1 MTTLHN
7 RQRWHARRLGVD
19 WQDTMPVEH
28 RAHSAPRRINHD
40 LDAAAGIVWA
50 VIAGL
55 VIWSAIA
62 VAALVLLGTT
72 P

>member
-1 MTTLHN
+1 MTL
-7 RQRWHARRLGVD
+7 D
-19 WQDTMPVEH
+19 QDFIDTVPAAEWPPQ
-28 RAHSAPRRINHD
+28 AAPRRRVSPD
-40 LDAAAGIVWA
+40 LDAAAGIVWG